1 MLDFI
6 SAQKQFPSSHKKT
19 NLPWIARCY
28 LKVAVAHIQYKG
40 WRCGTRSPDTAIIP
54 TVTWVSKEAARGGVQ
69 DTNLITSMP
78 LPAGKLQWRSDPC
91 QWTGPVHNG
100 LPCTVSWQK
109 TVTWE
114 TSFHLEPASGLAN
127 LGAFPYIRAEQ
138 TWTGLWSTSCAPLH
152 EHGLPHGRA
161 VPKCIQTWIFVHWRR
176 KAGLHRHHA
185 L

>member
-78 LPAGKLQWRSDPC
+78 LPAGKLQWRSDLC

-109 TVTWE
+109 TATVRDKFSPQACFWL
-114 TSFHLEPASGLAN
+114 SKPGCIPIHQSWADLDWSLE
-127 LGAFPYIRAEQ
+127 
-138 TWTGLWSTSCAPLH
+138 H
-152 EHGLPHGRA
+152 
-161 VPKCIQTWIFVHWRR
+161 
-176 KAGLHRHHA
+176 
-185 L
+185 